1 MKSALL
7 YIGVLFGAACTTLPD
22 DAKLQT
28 GDLLFQ
34 CGAGAMSAAITDAT
48 GRTERINY
56 THVGIVL
63 HREAADSVLEATTE
77 GGVRIVALAD
87 FLAGSARIGEGPA
100 VTAMRLRDTSGVA
113 ASVERARRQL
123 GAPYDYWF
131 LPDNGCYYCSELVC
145 DHYLRPDGTP
155 IFQTRPMNF
164 RAADGTMPRYWEEL
178 FARLGEPVPEG
189 VAGSNPND
197 LAQEPALY
205 EVFRW
210 F

>member
-1 MKSALL
+1 
-7 YIGVLFGAACTTLPD
+7 
-22 DAKLQT
+22 
-28 GDLLFQ
+28 
-34 CGAGAMSAAITDAT
+34 MSAAITDAT

-77 GGVRIVALAD
+77 GGVRIVALAQ
-87 FLAGSARIGEGPA
+87 FLDRSARIEGQPA
-100 VTAMRLRDTSGVA
+100 VAAMRLRDTSGVA

-145 DHYLRPDGTP
+145 DHSLRPDGTP
-155 IFQTRPMNF
+155 IFRTRPMNF
-164 RAADGTMPRYWEEL
+164 RAADGSMPRYWEEL

-189 VAGSNPND
+189 VTGSNPND